1 MHYSENKVYL
11 CTDFLVDSMTIEIGD
26 TSFAT
31 LMDGLRQQIQL
42 LKVRCINAETECDR
56 LNAENQEKQSKIT
69 ELEKEN
75 QELNDK
81 YQGLKTGTIQGA
93 TVEEVENL
101 RDRYLAMIREIDLC
115 LSKLNG

>member
-1 MHYSENKVYL
+1 MHDTKKYTYL

-26 TSFAT
+26 TGFAT
-31 LMDGLRQQIQL
+31 MMEGLRQQIEL
-42 LKVRCINAETECDR
+42 LKERCINAETEVAR
-56 LNAENQEKQSKIT
+56 LKAENQENQIKIG
-69 ELEKEN
+69 ELEKAN

-81 YQGLKTGTIQGA
+81 YISLQAGA
-93 TVEEVENL
+93 TQTVSAEEVENL

>member
-1 MHYSENKVYL
+1 MHNSKNNSYL

-26 TSFAT
+26 TSFAA

-42 LKVRCINAETECDR
+42 LKVRCIDAETEVAR
-56 LNAENQEKQSKIT
+56 LKTENQEKQSKIS

-81 YQGLKTGTIQGA
+81 YLGLQASAVKGA
-93 TVEEVENL
+93 SPEEVENL